1 MSKDQFVVK
10 HFTNKC
16 WEVAEVWKNGEKIAT
31 ANLFYDVTQDWI
43 IIYSTAGGSGIG
55 WKKGD
60 IIEKIYIGDSE
71 FRLEKV

>member
-31 ANLFYDVTQDWI
+31 ANAFYDVTRTGLLFMPPQEV
-43 IIYSTAGGSGIG
+43 A
-55 WKKGD
+55 
-60 IIEKIYIGDSE
+60 E
-71 FRLEKV
+71 